1 MLDFIQNHI
10 FFSLLILNYVIAIG
24 TAFFIILN
32 NRNPITTVS
41 YILSLIVLP
50 FVGLLIYF
58 FFGQEYRKDKM
69 FKRRKVFNDKRVK
82 RWEKKLLVGEQRLEK
97 YEDSFLNSHV
107 NIVKLLQNNQKKPLT
122 FGNDVKI
129 LLNGEKKFE
138 SLFKDLE
145 QAKDHIH
152 LEYYIFNSDVIG
164 LQLIDILCKKAQE
177 GIRVRVIYDYV
188 GSILSRKQ
196 EKRMQSCGVEIFP
209 FMPVWFPNLTRKLNY
224 RDHRKIAIIDG
235 TLGYVGGVN
244 ISDDYVNPCKK
255 GYWRDTHLR
264 LEGNAIKSLQS
275 HFLLNWN
282 FVSNQEIKIIDPFF
296 PEMENCGEVAVQIAA
311 SGPDSSWPHIMEAI
325 FTAINS
331 ANKSIHI
338 TTPYFIPN
346 DQILTALKTASR
358 RGVEVKLLIPK
369 KGDSWAAKYATN
381 SYILDI
387 LESDIKVYHYCKGM
401 IHAKSMV
408 VDGEFTT
415 VGTSNMDYRS
425 FEINFEVNALIY
437 NEEISQQMISI
448 FEKDIE
454 ECESVDIETWKERG
468 IRMRLKES
476 FCRLW
481 APLL

>member
-1 MLDFIQNHI
+1 MLDFVQSHI
-10 FFSLLILNYVIAIG
+10 FISLLIINYLIAIG
-24 TAFFIILN
+24 TALFIILN
-32 NRNPITTVS
+32 NRNPVTTVS

-50 FVGLLIYF
+50 FAGLLIYF
-58 FFGQEYRKDKM
+58 FFGQEYRKNKM

-82 RWEKKLLVGEQRLEK
+82 KWEKKLLVGEQKLDQ
-97 YEDSFLNSHV
+97 YEDSFLDNHV
-107 NIVKLLQNNQKKPLT
+107 NIVKLLQNTQKKPLT

-138 SLFKDLE
+138 SLFKDIE

-152 LEYYIFNSDVIG
+152 LEYYIFNSDNIG

-177 GIRVRVIYDYV
+177 GVRVRVIYDYV
-188 GSILSRKQ
+188 GSDLSGKQ
-196 EKRMQSCGVEIFP
+196 EKRMQSCGIEVFP

-224 RDHRKIAIIDG
+224 RDHRKIVVIDG
-235 TLGYVGGVN
+235 TLGYLGGVN
-244 ISDDYVNPCKK
+244 VSDDYVNPCKK

-264 LEGNAIKSLQS
+264 IEGNAIKSLQS

-282 FVSNQEIKIIDPFF
+282 FVSGQEIKIIDPFF
-296 PEMENCGEVAVQIAA
+296 PEMENRGEVAVQIAA

-325 FTAINS
+325 FTAINC

-387 LESDIKVYHYCKGM
+387 LESGIEVYHYCKGM
-401 IHAKSMV
+401 IHAKTMV
-408 VDGEFTT
+408 VDEEFCT

-437 NEEISQQMISI
+437 NQEISEQMISTFI
-448 FEKDIE
+448 NDIE
-454 ECESVDIETWKERG
+454 DCERVNIDTWKERG
-468 IRMRLKES
+468 LVMRLKES

>member
-1 MLDFIQNHI
+1 MLEFIQNHV

-82 RWEKKLLVGEQRLEK
+82 RWEKKLLLGEQKLEK

-138 SLFKDLE
+138 SLFNDLK

-152 LEYYIFNSDVIG
+152 LEYYIFNSDSIG
-164 LQLIDILCKKAQE
+164 LQLIKILCKKAQE

-188 GSILSRKQ
+188 GSILNGKQ
-196 EKRMQSCGVEIFP
+196 VKRMQSAGIEIFP

-264 LEGNAIKSLQS
+264 IEGNAIKSLQS

-282 FVSNQEIKIIDPFF
+282 FVSNQEIKIIDRFF
-296 PEMENCGEVAVQIAA
+296 PKMENSGEVAVQIAA
-311 SGPDSSWPHIMEAI
+311 SGPDSNWPHIMEAI

-437 NEEISQQMISI
+437 NAEISQKMISI
-448 FEKDIE
+448 YEKDIE
-454 ECESVDIETWKERG
+454 ECESVDMDTWKERG

>member
-1 MLDFIQNHI
+1 MIDFVQNNV
-10 FFSLLILNYVIAIG
+10 FFTLLIINYVIAIG

-32 NRNPITTVS
+32 NRNPVTTVS

-69 FKRRKVFNDKRVK
+69 FKRRKVFNDEKVK
-82 RWEKKLLVGEQRLEK
+82 QWEEKLLLGEQELDK
-97 YEDSFLNSHV
+97 YEDKFLDNQV
-107 NIVKLLQNNQKKPLT
+107 NIVKLLQHNQKKPLT
-122 FGNDVKI
+122 FGNDVKVLI
-129 LLNGEKKFE
+129 NGEKKFE
-138 SLFKDLE
+138 SLFKDLKK
-145 QAKDHIH
+145 AKDHIH
-152 LEYYIFNSDVIG
+152 LEYYILNSDKIG

-177 GIRVRVIYDYV
+177 GIYVRVIYDYV
-188 GSILSRKQ
+188 GSDLSGKQ
-196 EKRMQSCGVEIFP
+196 VKRMQSCGIEIFP

-224 RDHRKIAIIDG
+224 RDHRKIVIIDG

-244 ISDDYVNPCKK
+244 VSDDYVNPCEK

-264 LEGNAIKSLQS
+264 IEGNAIKSLQS

-282 FVSNQEIKIIDPFF
+282 FVSKQEIKIIDPFF
-296 PEMENCGEVAVQIAA
+296 PQMDNCGEVAVQIAA

-331 ANKSIHI
+331 AKESIYI

-346 DQILTALKTASR
+346 EQILTALKTASR
-358 RGVEVKLLIPK
+358 RGVEVKVLVPK
-369 KGDSWAAKYATN
+369 EGDSWAAKYATN
-381 SYILDI
+381 SYVLDI
-387 LESDIKVYHYCKGM
+387 LESGIQVYHYCKGM
-401 IHAKSMV
+401 VHAKTMV

-425 FEINFEVNALIY
+425 FEINFEVNALVY
-437 NEEISQQMISI
+437 NREISQQLIHMFNDDVEHCDKVSLENWKKRD
-448 FEKDIE
+448 FSEK
-454 ECESVDIETWKERG
+454 
-468 IRMRLKES
+468 LKES